1 MIDITSEHI
10 RESNLIENITDP
22 AEIEQSMVAWDALR
36 GADKLTRSL
45 ICYVQKIITT
55 NQTDRRA
62 HERGYYRDMAKVSV
76 RVGHY
81 YPPNYGRAGHD
92 GQLAAGL

>member
-1 MIDITSEHI
+1 MTTTTTNIRIPCTGPFWAWSSPYTCSILISGAAMIDITSEHI

-45 ICYVQKIITT
+45 IC
-55 NQTDRRA
+55 
-62 HERGYYRDMAKVSV
+62 
-76 RVGHY
+76 
-81 YPPNYGRAGHD
+81 
-92 GQLAAGL
+92 

>member
-45 ICYVQKIITT
+45 IC
-55 NQTDRRA
+55 
-62 HERGYYRDMAKVSV
+62 
-76 RVGHY
+76 
-81 YPPNYGRAGHD
+81 
-92 GQLAAGL
+92 

>member
-1 MIDITSEHI
+1 MHLFESDIGGPAMIDITSEHI

-45 ICYVQKIITT
+45 IC
-55 NQTDRRA
+55 
-62 HERGYYRDMAKVSV
+62 
-76 RVGHY
+76 
-81 YPPNYGRAGHD
+81 
-92 GQLAAGL
+92 